1 MIESFA
7 TKSDSAMSLR
17 IAFMSL
23 RSPLQFLS
31 GKKCPLLLSLI
42 SVMTLAIV
50 NLRAGVMENLA
61 AFGVPVGCA
70 ERASLALNERNEGI
84 VKREE
89 EKRKDGGS
97 GERLLTL
104 IEMRPGL
111 ELVEIVL
118 CYLCGYLPQG
128 GYNKFF
134 CVLCAFLVK

>member
-1 MIESFA
+1 
-7 TKSDSAMSLR
+7 MSLR

-23 RSPLQFLS
+23 MSPLQFLS

-42 SVMTLAIV
+42 SVMTLATV
-50 NLRAGVMENLA
+50 NLHAGVMENLA

-70 ERASLALNERNEGI
+70 ERASLALNEREGGI

-89 EKRKDGGS
+89 EKRKDGGG

-104 IEMRPGL
+104 VEMRPGL
-111 ELVEIVL
+111 EPAEIAL
-118 CYLCGYLPQG
+118 CYHCGYLLRG

-134 CVLCAFLVK
+134 CVLCAFLVKWK

>member
-1 MIESFA
+1 
-7 TKSDSAMSLR
+7 MSLR

-42 SVMTLAIV
+42 SVMTLATV
-50 NLRAGVMENLA
+50 NLHAGVMENLA

-70 ERASLALNERNEGI
+70 ERASLALNEREGGM

-89 EKRKDGGS
+89 GRRRYGG

-111 ELVEIVL
+111 ELEEIAL
-118 CYLCGYLPQG
+118 CHPCGSLPG
-128 GYNKFF
+128 GEYNKF
-134 CVLCAFLVK
+134 LCLLWAFLVEWIETLG